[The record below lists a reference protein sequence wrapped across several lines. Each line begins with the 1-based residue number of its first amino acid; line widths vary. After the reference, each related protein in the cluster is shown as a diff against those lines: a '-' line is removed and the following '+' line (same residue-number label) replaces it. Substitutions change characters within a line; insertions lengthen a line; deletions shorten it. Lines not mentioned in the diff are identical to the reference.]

1 MSSYGRVRARAVLS
15 NANYLSQLWKMLFSE
30 LSLWAAAAALAH
42 RVHVVLPGSTAS
54 MSINFVTALHTVS
67 PWKLE
72 NEPIQTLKRN
82 STSLSRKCSQQS
94 SPRLNRRARENRRRG
109 KNVGKKK
116 QTFHLVSQER
126 SFSPSFHC
134 YRLQFFYVYSLLHL
148 SSTFLSNN
156 SISPPPSAASRRDR
170 QNEKCFFKCL
180 IN

>member
-1 MSSYGRVRARAVLS
+1 MKNVIFRALTLCCCCS
-15 NANYLSQLWKMLFSE
+15 
-30 LSLWAAAAALAH
+30 LAH

-109 KNVGKKK
+109 KNVGKKSK
-116 QTFHLVSQER
+116 RFTWLVKSE
-126 SFSPSFHC
+126 
-134 YRLQFFYVYSLLHL
+134 
-148 SSTFLSNN
+148 
-156 SISPPPSAASRRDR
+156 ASRRVFIVTDYNFFMCILSSISVLRFSRTILFPLPLRLLLDATDR
-170 QNEKCFFKCL
+170 TRNVFS
-180 IN
+180 NV